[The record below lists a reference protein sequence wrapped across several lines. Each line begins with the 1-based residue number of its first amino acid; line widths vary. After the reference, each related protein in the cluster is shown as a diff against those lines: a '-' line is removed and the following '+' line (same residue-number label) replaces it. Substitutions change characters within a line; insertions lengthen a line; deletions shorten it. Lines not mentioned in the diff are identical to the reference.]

1 MGALGAAQQAQR
13 ADACTTSFPTPRYS
27 SCSSIPT
34 IRVPKFRRSRRRREP
49 SACSLSCCGRAA
61 KPNLDE
67 VFASLTGQ
75 RIGGLIVSTDPF
87 IYDQRDRIIASAA
100 MIEIVSGDADL
111 LSAAELLA
119 YPSREC
125 ARGPHEVQIF
135 PYFLHK
141 NPLQRRRVDIAIDA
155 NPTPALQLD
164 LDQPRF
170 LAPPSTWCAIDR
182 GRLPFDSPLEG
193 RGFELS
199 VPPQRRGRSEARRM
213 DFCTR
218 PYSPSASSFHGGARL
233 IVGPCY
239 DKGGWVSFCRS
250 LLCGCYQRRSAGTIF
265 FG

>member
-1 MGALGAAQQAQR
+1 MIEEVARITHR
-13 ADACTTSFPTPRYS
+13 AG
-27 SCSSIPT
+27 
-34 IRVPKFRRSRRRREP
+34 IRSTRPASHGRTRRSAAGTEGRCLHDLIPNATVFVLLVNPNNP
-49 SACSLSCCGRAA
+49 SAEIPSKQAAARAIGVQLVVLRA
-61 KPNLDE
+61 GGEAELDE

-119 YPSREC
+119 YPSRAC
-125 ARGPHEVQIF
+125 ARGPREVQIF

-170 LAPPSTWCAIDR
+170 LAPPATWGAIDR
-182 GRLPFDSPLEG
+182 GRLSVREPAPAVMGHPLVISTATKDG
-193 RGFELS
+193 S
-199 VPPQRRGRSEARRM
+199 SEAPG
-213 DFCTR
+213 T
-218 PYSPSASSFHGGARL
+218 PISPSSA
-233 IVGPCY
+233 
-239 DKGGWVSFCRS
+239 K
-250 LLCGCYQRRSAGTIF
+250 RRHE
-265 FG
+265 

>member
-1 MGALGAAQQAQR
+1 MIEEVARITHR
-13 ADACTTSFPTPRYS
+13 AG
-27 SCSSIPT
+27 
-34 IRVPKFRRSRRRREP
+34 IRSTRPASHGRTRRSAAGTESGCLHDLIPNATVFVLLVNPNNP
-49 SACSLSCCGRAA
+49 SAEIPSKQAAARAIGVQLVVLRA
-61 KPNLDE
+61 GGEAELDE

-119 YPSREC
+119 YPSRAC
-125 ARGPHEVQIF
+125 ARGPREVQIF

-141 NPLQRRRVDIAIDA
+141 EPAPAPPRRHRDRREPDA
-155 NPTPALQLD
+155 RPPVD

-218 PYSPSASSFHGGARL
+218 PL
-233 IVGPCY
+233 
-239 DKGGWVSFCRS
+239 
-250 LLCGCYQRRSAGTIF
+250 
-265 FG
+265 